1 MPKITTALIVVLS
14 LLVLVLSYALARA
27 ADPTQQAPTIDPR
40 VLEMYQGAQRAVMEN
55 DSTNWQRAYVA
66 SLNQLNDDWKKSFDA
81 WCGKRPACGLQPK
94 VTKPNDIP
102 GPGRVNNQSERPN
115 PGGMAAHPGYTG
127 R

>member
-55 DSTNWQRAYVA
+55 DSTNWQRAYIA

-81 WCGKRPACGLQPK
+81 WCGKRPACGLPPK
-94 VTKPNDIP
+94 AKNPPNDVP
-102 GPGRVNNQSERPN
+102 GPGRTDNQGGRP
-115 PGGMAAHPGYTG
+115 GAG
-127 R
+127 RLAPH